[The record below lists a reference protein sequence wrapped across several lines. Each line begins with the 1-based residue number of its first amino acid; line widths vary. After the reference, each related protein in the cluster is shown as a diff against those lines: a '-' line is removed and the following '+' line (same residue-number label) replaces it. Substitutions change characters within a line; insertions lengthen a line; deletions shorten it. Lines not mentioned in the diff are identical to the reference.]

1 MVRNAKDRKS
11 RQRES
16 LLRSVEG
23 FSKPET
29 PAPAS
34 GTEPAEKPQPAA
46 GADAK
51 PQAAPPER
59 KTPERKTPAPV
70 RTTAA
75 KPVTGTR
82 AAEPD
87 GPTHVTA
94 GERRAAEHGDRRNFT
109 LPSGAVYRSFTSRL
123 TLENMK
129 TLKRVA
135 VEMDTSI
142 QSVVNALIEE
152 GLNQGRCDLHTVNRF
167 LER

>member
-29 PAPAS
+29 PAPAP
-34 GTEPAEKPQPAA
+34 EPKADAEPRDTAKPESKPQMPA
-46 GADAK
+46 
-51 PQAAPPER
+51 R
-59 KTPERKTPAPV
+59 RTPTPV

-75 KPVTGTR
+75 KPATGTR
-82 AAEPD
+82 PAEQG

-152 GLNQGRCDLHTVNRF
+152 GLNQGRCDLHTANRF